1 MSHKGYYIKRLIPQG
16 LNKFSSDDD
25 NIGEKGIPET
35 NPARPH
41 FNNKLKT
48 YCIKYT
54 ELIILILK
62 INCLT
67 VSCISSSG
75 VSHKLE
81 LNSFKKMKQFLKLI
95 I

>member
-1 MSHKGYYIKRLIPQG
+1 MMII
-16 LNKFSSDDD
+16 LNC
-25 NIGEKGIPET
+25 EKGMPET
-35 NPARPH
+35 NPVRH

-48 YCIKYT
+48 YCIKCT
-54 ELIILILK
+54 KLIILILK

-81 LNSFKKMKQFLKLI
+81 LNSFKMMKQFLELI
-95 I
+95 N